1 MKKMETSEKRV
12 YVLACQKDA
21 ILYVMGVY
29 TNKKVLLDAMNTLGT
44 EDCYIKAKRKN
55 VAVSAGSLHTNFN
68 DRINI
73 YSKDEFGNEVIKFKA
88 IELKLNKFN
97 HIIQS
102 RFSEI
107 SSELFG

>member
-1 MKKMETSEKRV
+1 METSEKRV
-12 YVLACQKDA
+12 YVLACNKDSV
-21 ILYVMGVY
+21 LYVMGVY
-29 TNKKVLLDAMNTLGT
+29 TNKKVLLDAMNAIGT
-44 EDCYIKAKRKN
+44 SDCYIKAKTRN
-55 VAVSAGSLHTNFN
+55 VAVSAGSLHVNFA

-73 YSKDEFGNEVIKFKA
+73 YSRDENNNEIIRFKA

-97 HIIQS
+97 HIIKN